1 LLPRYFRLGLIYIL
15 LIALAFLFIFPFYD
29 MLIGSFM
36 DDSDLFSKNPSFWP
50 KEGFDLAGYI
60 ELLTRYNFARPLF
73 NSFLMATVRTVGT
86 LFFCSLA
93 GFAFAKR
100 QFPGRDALF
109 FAMLATMILPTQI
122 TLIPWYLLMVKTLGW
137 SDTFWPFWIPLWATA
152 FGIFLMRQFISST
165 IPDEV
170 LEASYIDGASVFGSF
185 IRIVLPVMGP
195 ALAVLGILAFV
206 ESWNDFLG
214 PMLLLHKPEMMTAP
228 LALVAFQ
235 GSSRVAPKY
244 SMLFAGSVL
253 STLPLIILFFLF
265 QRRLIAGIMS
275 GAIKGGG

>member
-1 LLPRYFRLGLIYIL
+1 
-15 LIALAFLFIFPFYD
+15 
-29 MLIGSFM
+29 
-36 DDSDLFSKNPSFWP
+36 
-50 KEGFDLAGYI
+50 
-60 ELLTRYNFARPLF
+60 
-73 NSFLMATVRTVGT
+73 
-86 LFFCSLA
+86 
-93 GFAFAKR
+93 
-100 QFPGRDALF
+100 
-109 FAMLATMILPTQI
+109 
-122 TLIPWYLLMVKTLGW
+122 
-137 SDTFWPFWIPLWATA
+137 
-152 FGIFLMRQFISST
+152 MRQFIAAT
-165 IPDEV
+165 IPDEL

-185 IRIVLPVMGP
+185 VRIVLPVITP

-214 PMLLLHKPEMMTAP
+214 PLLLLHDPEIVTAP

-253 STLPLIILFFLF
+253 STLPLIILFFAF